1 MAMKRLPTSIIET
14 ACARSSARGG
24 RVAENPG
31 AIDGAAD
38 TLSSIDAGPPCDGVI
53 VTGRESIMM
62 TAVIASDRRGCVSF
76 DIEV

>member
-1 MAMKRLPTSIIET
+1 
-14 ACARSSARGG
+14 
-24 RVAENPG
+24 VAENPG